1 MAAGFVFAVI
11 CKKFREGYLQGM
23 SDYKKVIIDPAA
35 TVLVIVVF
43 LFIITFWGEPDLLD
57 LLLIKLGG

>member
-1 MAAGFVFAVI
+1 
-11 CKKFREGYLQGM
+11 M
-23 SDYKKVIIDPAA
+23 SDYKKIIIDPAA
-35 TVLVIVVF
+35 TVFLILVF